1 MVTNCPACGQA
12 PGSRWFCRNC
22 GAALSQDEPAPVKPK
37 HRRRWAKIG
46 IGFVTLLLA
55 LIIAASL
62 EFNPAA
68 LGISIVAAAAP
79 ALFYSWLTL
88 RLDRYEQEPRRVLI
102 GAFAWGAIGA
112 VVLAIILEVITGSAL
127 IFAIGDGAATIVSA
141 VIAAPVIEESAKG
154 VALLILTRRFG
165 DEFDDLLDGLIYGA
179 LIGLGFAMTENILYF
194 GGEYLDHGARGLGQ
208 LFIARVVINGFGHA
222 VYTATTGAAIG
233 WAREHPERT
242 IARRVAPV
250 IGWSLAVL
258 QHLLWNGSLF
268 VIGGML
274 GKHVT
279 LFKVLLIQ
287 APLFAIPPVIVIVIV
302 ARFAARRELRV
313 LNEELRGEVDDGALT
328 REEFAILTDD
338 KLRKRQ
344 AAWSRRAGRAQAQRQ
359 RRFFQTAAEL
369 AFQKRRLARSGR
381 PAAVGAPSAD
391 AYRAELA
398 ALRMAMI
405 DAGK

>member
-1 MVTNCPACGQA
+1 MTTCPACGRA

-22 GAALSQDEPAPVKPK
+22 GAALQPAGEPARPSR
-37 HRRRWAKIG
+37 RRRWAKIG
-46 IGFVTLLLA
+46 VGFATFCLVLL
-55 LIIAASL
+55 IAAAL
-62 EFNPAA
+62 DFNPAA
-68 LGISIVAAAAP
+68 LGLSVVAAAVP
-79 ALFYSWLTL
+79 AFFYSWLVL

-112 VVLAIILEVITGSAL
+112 VILAIILELITGSAL
-127 IFAIGDGAATIVSA
+127 IFAIGDGAASVVSA

-154 VALLILTRRFG
+154 VALLILVRRFG

-194 GGEYLDHGARGLGQ
+194 GAEYLDHGARGLGQ

-222 VYTATTGAAIG
+222 VYTATTGAAVG

-242 IARRVAPV
+242 VAKRLAPV
-250 IGWSLAVL
+250 VGWSLAVL

-274 GKHVT
+274 GKRVT

-287 APLFAIPPVIVIVIV
+287 APLFAVPPVIVLAIV

-313 LNEELRGEVDDGALT
+313 LNEELRGEVDGGALT
-328 REEFAILTDD
+328 REEFAVLTDD
-338 KLRKRQ
+338 AMRKRQ
-344 AAWSRRAGRAQAQRQ
+344 AAWSKQAGREQARRQ
-359 RRFFQTAAEL
+359 RRFFQVAAEL
-369 AFQKRRLARSGR
+369 AFQKRRLARAGR
-381 PAAVGAPSAD
+381 AADSAAPD

-398 ALRMAMI
+398 TLRMAMI
-405 DAGK
+405 DASR